1 MTRFEIITN
10 QSVEVDL
17 LELLDEASPGISYT
31 LLPGVRGRGRQGV
44 RRGDPIWPEK
54 NAMIIIYAE
63 TEDETR
69 GVAKAVRALKKQFPN
84 EGIKM
89 FASQV
94 EAPAE
99 I

>member
-1 MTRFEIITN
+1 MTRFDIITN

-17 LELLDEASPGISYT
+17 LELLDEAVPGIYYT

-54 NAMIIIYAE
+54 NALIIIYAE
-63 TEDETR
+63 TADESQ

-84 EGIKM
+84 EGIKI

-94 EAPAE
+94 EPPVE